1 MLKKILITFCLSF
14 CVFFQSHAQYDKKFI
29 KISTVKHKGSTYK
42 VIYMDRGLSG
52 KKINSKYFA
61 AKDLNGSSVYNR
73 YNKWSNGKNI
83 ICVTSGTYMDNFDP
97 KLAGPVGLT
106 IDNGIIVNKR
116 IADFDGLV
124 IIYATGGIVA
134 TNLKDKNLTV
144 QGGSISGI
152 PLDIKGN
159 AFHFDEFLKWC
170 KDNEATV
177 FQTHLLVYKNKLK
190 ISSFNSSPDPRE
202 RRFLAVGTDEEGNL
216 VHCIVHSP
224 QYTTLYEGSKQV
236 LNFLN
241 EFKELNVTYMI
252 NLDTG
257 AQNVFSLYNS
267 DGKIDPTVKGTIPVN
282 DAINLLVYYYQ

>member
-14 CVFFQSHAQYDKKFI
+14 FVILKSYAQYSKQYVNT
-29 KISTVKHKGSTYK
+29 STVKHKGSTYK

-52 KKINSKYFA
+52 KKINAKYFA
-61 AKDLNGSSVYNR
+61 AKDLNGSSVPNRFYN
-73 YNKWSNGKNI
+73 WSKGKNI
-83 ICVTSGTYMDNFDP
+83 ICVTSGTYMDNYDS
-97 KLAGPVGLT
+97 KLARPVGLT
-106 IDNGIIVNKR
+106 VDNGIVVNKG

-134 TNLKDKNLTV
+134 TNLKEKNLIV

-159 AFHFDEFLKWC
+159 AYHFNEFLKWC
-170 KDNEATV
+170 EENEATV
-177 FQTHLLVYKNKLK
+177 FQTHLLVYKNTLK
-190 ISSFNSSPDPRE
+190 ISSYNSSSKSQE
-202 RRFLAVGTDEEGNL
+202 RRFLAVGNDEEGNL

-224 QYTTLYEGSKQV
+224 EYTTLYEGSKQV

-241 EFKELNVTYMI
+241 EFKELKVTYMI

-257 AQNVFSLYNS
+257 AQDVFSLYDS
-267 DGKIDPTVKGTIPVN
+267 DGKINPIIKGKLTVSE
-282 DAINLLVYYYQ
+282 AINLLVYYYQ